1 MVLHMSTGKWLCSAT
16 YALLNAALRT
26 HRFSYMYEIWHTC
39 VSCQDEQ
46 KSQWDHWRK
55 PNRKSAI
62 WKWRWHFGSNF
73 AISMPRT
80 FANSSLE
87 FHRTSFIFG
96 QCQLH
101 TWAML
106 NCGAFEFSGYGEAV
120 APRRISMTRH
130 ENLIAS
136 RSVIHCPTLTKVD
149 TYDKAPPLNI
159 FQLPYLTSGT
169 APPSGNRKCHVLH
182 FGVQYCNGWHLQPQI
197 SPGKP

>member
-1 MVLHMSTGKWLCSAT
+1 MGMT
-16 YALLNAALRT
+16 
-26 HRFSYMYEIWHTC
+26 YMYKTRNTYLTFG
-39 VSCQDEQ
+39 DAQ
-46 KSQWDHWRK
+46 KSLLWPYPK

-62 WKWRWHFGSNF
+62 LTWMWHFDPNF

>member
-1 MVLHMSTGKWLCSAT
+1 
-16 YALLNAALRT
+16 
-26 HRFSYMYEIWHTC
+26 MYEIWHTC

-46 KSQWDHWRK
+46 KSLWAHWRK

-62 WKWRWHFGSNF
+62 WKRRWHFGSNF
-73 AISMPRT
+73 AISMPCT
-80 FANSSLE
+80 LTNSSLG
-87 FHRTSFIFG
+87 FGPINFKFG

-101 TWAML
+101 PCAML
-106 NCGAFEFSGYGEAV
+106 NCGAFEFSQYYEAV
-120 APRRISMTRH
+120 APWRISMTRH

-136 RSVIHCPTLTKVD
+136 HFVIHFLTLTKVN

-159 FQLPYLTSGT
+159 FQLPYLTSRT

-182 FGVQYCNGWHLQPQI
+182 FGVQYSDGWHLQPQI